1 MEKDYSANDVP
12 SQMAHFEETAG
23 RQRLNTVQVVA
34 GQHSKATSLVK
45 RKTSEMEDDEMMQYT
60 DSNAEGGTH
69 YF

>member
-1 MEKDYSANDVP
+1 MEKGHSANDVP

-45 RKTSEMEDDEMMQYT
+45 RKTSEMEDDEMM
-60 DSNAEGGTH
+60 
-69 YF
+69 